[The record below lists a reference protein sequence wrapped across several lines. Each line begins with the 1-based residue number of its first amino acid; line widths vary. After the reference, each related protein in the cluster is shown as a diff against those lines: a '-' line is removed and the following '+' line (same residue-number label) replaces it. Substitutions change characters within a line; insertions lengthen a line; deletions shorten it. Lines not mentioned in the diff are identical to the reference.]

1 MIPGNKEH
9 EIIRED
15 KNEQGFY
22 ESSYTKV
29 ATNNSARRNESQ
41 LNQGGAPGSTCSWF
55 LKLNFNILYNVKKFR

>member
-41 LNQGGAPGSTCSWF
+41 LNQGGAN
-55 LKLNFNILYNVKKFR
+55 KR